1 MKIQTVSGLIGIFI
15 GFILPSVNASDAII
29 VYSARM
35 AHLIKPLFDA
45 YTQKTGVAVKFISAK
60 EEELLDRLVIEGE
73 NTPADLLLTVDVGN
87 LWLATE
93 KDVLRP
99 IDSALLDKNIPPH
112 LRDPEKRWVGLSV
125 RARPIMYNT
134 ETIKPE
140 NLKDYADLADPKWH
154 GKLCLRTAKKVYNQ
168 SLVAMFIARYGEAQ
182 TRNLLTGWV
191 NNLALP
197 VLASDTQV
205 IESIANRQCEIGIAN
220 TYYLG
225 RLQHDNPQLPVAI
238 HWHDGVHINI
248 SGAGV
253 TKYAKHP
260 ELATQLLEWL
270 SSEEAQDQFAELN
283 FEYPANPQVKLSHIV
298 EKWGKFNAETLH
310 VSEAGR
316 LQAQA
321 TRLME
326 EVGYH

>member
-1 MKIQTVSGLIGIFI
+1 MKIQIVAILVGLLSSIQPIH
-15 GFILPSVNASDAII
+15 ASDAII

-45 YTQKTGVAVKFISAK
+45 YTKKTGVSIKFISAK
-60 EEELLDRLVIEGE
+60 EEELLERLVIEGE

-93 KDVLRP
+93 KQVLRP
-99 IDSALLDKNIPPH
+99 IDSATLEKNIPAH
-112 LRDPEKRWVGLSV
+112 LRDPEKRWFGLSV

-134 ETIKPE
+134 EKIKPE
-140 NLKDYADLADPKWH
+140 ELKDYADLANPKWQ

-168 SLVAMFIARYGEAQ
+168 SLVAMFIARDGVEK
-182 TRNLLTGWV
+182 TRAVLMGWV

-197 VLASDTQV
+197 VLSSDTQV
-205 IESIANRQCEIGIAN
+205 IESIANGQCEVGIAN

-225 RLQHDNPQLPVAI
+225 RLQHDNPNLPVAI

-260 ELATQLLEWL
+260 DLAIQLLEWL
-270 SSEEAQDQFAELN
+270 SSMEAQDQFAELN
-283 FEYPANPQVKLSHIV
+283 FEYPANPQVKLSAIV
-298 EKWGKFNAETLH
+298 EKWGSFTADTLH

-316 LQAQA
+316 LQLEA
-321 TRLME
+321 THLME
-326 EVGYH
+326 QVGYR